1 MRDPISILKCHSVL
15 ITSYYVTG
23 IKIHLFLCH
32 CFQGGLQRT
41 QLYCN

>member
-1 MRDPISILKCHSVL
+1 MMRDPISILKCHSVL

-23 IKIHLFLCH
+23 M
-32 CFQGGLQRT
+32 QGGLQKT